1 MDNAL
6 KASWNETKAF
16 NSSDDGELRC
26 VCTEKPFYIRTMGL
40 PNINGRRSG
49 CYNNSVIQIEVMNK
63 YTQMLM
69 ANQIFFGKLSKR
81 KFIWKFRFQTYKSQ
95 FAISSTK
102 SEPVFYH
109 IQYSSRIRRHQ

>member
-49 CYNNSVIQIEVMNK
+49 CYNNSVIQIEVMNVDGK
-63 YTQMLM
+63 PD
-69 ANQIFFGKLSKR
+69 IFR
-81 KFIWKFRFQTYKSQ
+81 KTLK
-95 FAISSTK
+95 TK
-102 SEPVFYH
+102 VYLKVWLPN
-109 IQYSSRIRRHQ
+109 IQKPICY